1 MNRRLIDTIAV
12 VVMMLILIGFKHF
25 QGFENTVC
33 LIAAM
38 VLVELWLLNG
48 KKEIFLIV
56 YIPCCKIV
64 LMFYNI
70 VVIK

>member
-1 MNRRLIDTIAV
+1 MNRRLIDTIAAVAMTLTLV
-12 VVMMLILIGFKHF
+12 VFKHF

-48 KKEIFLIV
+48 KK
-56 YIPCCKIV
+56 
-64 LMFYNI
+64 
-70 VVIK
+70 

>member
-12 VVMMLILIGFKHF
+12 VAMMLILIGFKHF

-48 KKEIFLIV
+48 KKWFFNCL
-56 YIPCCKIV
+56 YTV
-64 LMFYNI
+64 L
-70 VVIK
+70 

>member
-1 MNRRLIDTIAV
+1 MNRRTEIITVFA
-12 VVMMLILIGFKHF
+12 MMFLFIGFKSF

-48 KKEIFLIV
+48 KK
-56 YIPCCKIV
+56 
-64 LMFYNI
+64 
-70 VVIK
+70 